1 MRIRYTRE
9 LLATTAAESVGVN
22 DMLRRLGVPL
32 SGGTQSYLGRRLRE
46 YGIDTAHFAEPP
58 RRRPR
63 ALPPERLTEAAA
75 ASTSIAGVLR
85 ALGLPDT
92 GSCRSRVKAALLEH
106 RIDTSHFTGAA
117 HNKGRSTG
125 PLRRPEE
132 LLVRRPPGSHR
143 TRGRQLRA
151 MLVHIGRPDVCADC
165 GTGPVWRGPPLTLEV
180 DHANGDWLDNRAE
193 NLRLLCPNCH
203 ATTDTYCGRN
213 RGREAR

>member
-1 MRIRYTRE
+1 MQVRYTRD
-9 LLATTAAESVGVN
+9 LLATTAAEAVGVN

-32 SGGTQSYLGRRLRE
+32 AGGTQSYLSRRLRE
-46 YGIDTAHFAEPP
+46 YGIDTSHFAEPP
-58 RRRPR
+58 RRRPS
-63 ALPPERLTEAAA
+63 ALPPERLAEVAA
-75 ASTSIAGVLR
+75 ASSSIAAVLR

-92 GSCRSRVKAALLEH
+92 GASRRQVKAALLEH
-106 RIDTSHFTGAA
+106 CVDTSHFTGAA
-117 HNKGRSTG
+117 HNKGRRTG

-143 TRGRQLRA
+143 IRGRQLRA

-165 GTGPVWRGPPLTLEV
+165 GTGPVWQGRALTLEV
-180 DHANGDWLDNRAE
+180 DHVSGDWLDNRAE

-213 RGREAR
+213 QRRGTR